1 MAVFIDRLV
10 NRTRLKLFSSS
21 QDGTATVEAVLWLP
35 VFLTLLCLVAD
46 TSAIFG
52 REDQIMRIVQ
62 NANRGLAVGYFPT
75 AADAQTYISNEVKV
89 FSQNSA
95 VSVAINKGIISSTV
109 SLPVSDLTL
118 TGLIKVFSG
127 LKIQVSASQ
136 MLEV

>member
-1 MAVFIDRLV
+1 M
-10 NRTRLKLFSSS
+10 
-21 QDGTATVEAVLWLP
+21 
-35 VFLTLLCLVAD
+35 
-46 TSAIFG
+46 
-52 REDQIMRIVQ
+52 
-62 NANRGLAVGYFPT
+62 
-75 AADAQTYISNEVKV
+75 KV